1 MKSYLIDSNVFLEAL
16 LKQQNSSIAYTF
28 LKQIKPNQIFISKFS
43 LYSIAL
49 ILNNRNLSDQFIL
62 FARNYAANINMV
74 ELDINELAKISENVM
89 KKTGLDFDDS
99 YQYLCVKKYKLELV
113 SFDKDFDKT
122 DIKRID
128 PSITV

>member
-16 LKQQNSSIAYTF
+16 LKQQNSSIAYAF
-28 LKQIKPNQIFISKFS
+28 LQQIQPNQIFISKFS
-43 LYSIAL
+43 LYSIAI
-49 ILNNRNLSDQFIL
+49 ILNNRNLSDQFVL
-62 FARNYAANINMV
+62 FAKNYAANINII
-74 ELDINELAKISENVM
+74 ELDINELAEISQNTM

-99 YQYLCVKKYKLELV
+99 YQYLCTKKYDLELV

-128 PSITV
+128 PSITI